1 MTIKYP
7 AIVGLTAFASLIS
20 APLAVAT
27 HAHGSG
33 FGLHSFHSSNHF
45 RPLRHRAFN
54 QSQLYGGL
62 YALPPYTYGNM
73 DSYVTGNYAVTPSV
87 VYVAEPQRALTC
99 QYSQQVKTVPSE
111 SGGTR
116 DITITRC

>member
-1 MTIKYP
+1 
-7 AIVGLTAFASLIS
+7 
-20 APLAVAT
+20 
-27 HAHGSG
+27 
-33 FGLHSFHSSNHF
+33 
-45 RPLRHRAFN
+45 
-54 QSQLYGGL
+54 
-62 YALPPYTYGNM
+62 M